1 MKVLTLVISTILF
14 ATVSFAQ
21 PTTVV
26 VRAKAKDAKF
36 IGSSIGG
43 AKVIIR
49 DAMTGEI
56 LSQGITEGSTG
67 NTTLIMKEPHE
78 RYRQISDESTAKYEA
93 VVNIEEPVFATI
105 EVLAPVNQPQ
115 ARVAASAQ
123 VWLIPGKHI
132 EGDGIVIEVPG
143 FIVDVLSP
151 QTHEFLKP
159 STVRLKANVVM
170 MCGCTIS
177 NDGLWDATKIEV
189 QAIVKR
195 DGEQVQ
201 TIPMKVLDKVNTFEA
216 DAELS
221 LPGAYEIIIY
231 AYDSRTGNTGVDK
244 VNFVVNQ

>member
-1 MKVLTLVISTILF
+1 MKNYLFIFTLLF
-14 ATVSFAQ
+14 ATVAYAQ
-21 PTTVV
+21 PTTLV

-49 DAMTGEI
+49 DALTGEI
-56 LSQGITEGSTG
+56 LSQGTIGGSTG
-67 NTTLIMKEPHE
+67 NTTLIMNEPHE
-78 RYRQISDESTAKYEA
+78 RYKSIADDQTAKFEA
-93 VVNIEEPVFATI
+93 VVNIEEPRLVTV

-115 ARVAASAQ
+115 ARVVASTQ
-123 VWLIPGKHI
+123 LWIIPGKDI
-132 EGDGIVIEVPG
+132 RGDGIVLEIPG

-151 QTHEFLKP
+151 QTHEFIKP

-177 NDGLWDATKIEV
+177 NGGLWDAEKIEV
-189 QAIVKR
+189 QGIVKR

-201 TIPMKVLDKVNTFEA
+201 TVPLKVYEKVNTFEA
-216 DAELS
+216 DLDLS
-221 LPGAYEIIIY
+221 QPGIYEVIIY

-244 VNFVVNQ
+244 VNFVVNP